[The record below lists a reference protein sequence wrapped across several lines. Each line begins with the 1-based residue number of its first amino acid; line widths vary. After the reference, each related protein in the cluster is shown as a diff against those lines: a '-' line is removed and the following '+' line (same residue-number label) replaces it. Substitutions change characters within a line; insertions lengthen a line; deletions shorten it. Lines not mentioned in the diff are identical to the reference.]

1 MPENNLPHTE
11 DDCLSASGQEYDGLS
26 EDQLDVEIQDIDK
39 ADISL
44 WGDDSKS
51 GSAAPSDTAVHEV
64 AKQLLFVSAPLIT
77 VEFKEKTFTLFPLND
92 DNTASSPQVARAT
105 GHMLADGAHMHKS
118 FSELIAAIRA
128 FLEREYGRLELAAKE
143 LLLTFPDLDLCITED
158 NTYSKN
164 ISMNDIAS
172 IFNILRQNSLELGEP
187 NTPDH
192 LHIALTLSPRFV
204 AKYNDLVEL
213 VDSHASFSHVKGFS
227 NDRQHPL
234 VIDGNDPAP
243 ERYSEVVLKSSPTAD
258 DSDELLEIID
268 GPG

>member
-1 MPENNLPHTE
+1 MSENTVPRAE
-11 DDCLSASGQEYDGLS
+11 DDVLGGSDQEYDRLS
-26 EDQLDVEIQDIDK
+26 ENQLDVEIQDMDR

-44 WGDDSKS
+44 WGDESKS

-64 AKQLLFVSAPLIT
+64 AKQLLFLSAPLIT
-77 VEFKEKTFTLFPLND
+77 VSFKDTTFTLFPLDN
-92 DNTASSPQVARAT
+92 NTAGGPQAASAR
-105 GHMLADGAHMHKS
+105 GHMLADGGHMHKS

-128 FLEREYGRLELAAKE
+128 FLEREYGRLELATKE

-172 IFNILRQNSLELGEP
+172 IFNILRENSLERDEP
-187 NTPDH
+187 NIPDH
-192 LHIALTLSPRFV
+192 LHIVLTLCPRFV

-213 VDSHASFSHVKGFS
+213 VDSHASFSHVRGFS

-234 VIDGNDPAP
+234 VIDGNEPVP
-243 ERYSEVVLKSSPTAD
+243 ERYSEVVLKSSPTED

-268 GPG
+268 GPA